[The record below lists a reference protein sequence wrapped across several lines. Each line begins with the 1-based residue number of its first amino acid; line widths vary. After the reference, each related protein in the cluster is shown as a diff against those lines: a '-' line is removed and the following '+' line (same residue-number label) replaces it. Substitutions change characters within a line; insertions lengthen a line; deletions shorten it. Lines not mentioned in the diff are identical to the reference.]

1 MPETDDDLA
10 GMTRIDAAEAIE
22 AADAALLP
30 LGSTEQHGPHL
41 PVATDALRAEH
52 LTAELVGAADEH
64 GLQFLRLPTLPYG
77 YSEHHMPF
85 AGTITLAADTYTDVL
100 IGIGASLAEHGC
112 DRLAMVNCH
121 GGNREPMK
129 LAADR
134 LSRDHGL
141 SVHPIHWTDHA
152 REYLEAAFGE
162 GWGHAGDHET
172 SAIEHY
178 RPDLVDET
186 ERRPQEAAGRPETA
200 AYTYFDEVTEA
211 GGLGDPTEADP
222 EEMAEIIE
230 RTTDD
235 ILRALRADV
244 EDGW

>member
-1 MPETDDDLA
+1 MPETDADLA
-10 GMTRIDAAEAIE
+10 DMTRIDAAEAIE
-22 AADAALLP
+22 TADAALLP

-52 LTAELVGAADEH
+52 LTAELVAAADEH
-64 GLQFLRLPTLPYG
+64 NLGFLRLPTLAYG

-100 IGIGASLAEHGC
+100 IEIGASVAEHRC
-112 DRLAMVNCH
+112 DRLVMLNCH
-121 GGNREPMK
+121 GGNREPMA

-178 RPDLVDET
+178 RPSLVDDA
-186 ERRPQEAAGRPETA
+186 ERRPQEATGLPETA
-200 AYTYFDEVTEA
+200 AYSYFDEVTEA
-211 GGLGDPTEADP
+211 GGLGDPTNADP
-222 EEMAEIIE
+222 EQIAEIIE
-230 RTTDD
+230 QTTDD
-235 ILRALRADV
+235 ILAALRTDIDA
-244 EDGW
+244 GY